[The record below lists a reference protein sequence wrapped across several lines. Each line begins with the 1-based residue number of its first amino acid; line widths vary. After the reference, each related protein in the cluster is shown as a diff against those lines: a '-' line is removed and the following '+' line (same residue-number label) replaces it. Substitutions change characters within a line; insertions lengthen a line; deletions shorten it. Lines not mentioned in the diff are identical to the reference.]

1 MRLGSA
7 TRRTTRFTSHHRPFN
22 LRTPTAASNVLPN
35 VFIAGAQKSGTTTLC
50 HLINHHPEVVLSN
63 PKEPAF
69 FSRESNLSA
78 IHTYERCFQP
88 RNGVTPRAIVDGSTA
103 YMVDPFAAPR
113 IRSILGEDLR
123 FIFCLRDPTERMISA
138 YWHQAKK
145 RQDLR
150 SLDQVF
156 SFTSDSLEE
165 AVIEEENRLRTAIA
179 SGLVKASAYLGR
191 FDDPLW
197 NFRYLRNSLY
207 ASDLDRFFENFGR
220 KRVKVIFFEDLIS
233 DLATMRASLANFLD
247 LDPAAFPKVLD
258 QRNPTLLARA
268 PALSRALR
276 RLPGR
281 RIMRRLPG
289 YQRLHRLLLYR
300 RPPCTTPFLKD
311 RLRLLVAPEVV
322 RLQVM
327 LNRGLLTLWNHA

>member
-1 MRLGSA
+1 M
-7 TRRTTRFTSHHRPFN
+7 
-22 LRTPTAASNVLPN
+22 LPN
-35 VFIAGAQKSGTTTLC
+35 TFIAGAQKSGTTTLC
-50 HLINHHPEVVLSN
+50 RLMDRHPEVVLSN

-69 FSRESNLSA
+69 FSRESNISA
-78 IHTYERCFQP
+78 IDSYERCFQP
-88 RNGVTPRAIVDGSTA
+88 RNGVTPRVIVDGSTA
-103 YMVDPFAAPR
+103 YMVDPSAAPR
-113 IRSILGEDLR
+113 MRSILGGDLR

-145 RQDLR
+145 GQDLR

-156 SFTSDSLEE
+156 SFRSNSLEE
-165 AVIEEENRLRTAIA
+165 AMIDEENRLRSAID
-179 SGLVKASAYLGR
+179 SGLIKTSAYLGR

-207 ASDLDRFFENFGR
+207 ASDLDRFFKNFGR
-220 KRVKVIFFEDLIS
+220 KRVKVIFFEDLIG
-233 DLATMRASLANFLD
+233 DLATMLASLAIFLD
-247 LDPAAFPKVLD
+247 IDPAAFPNLLD

-268 PALSRALR
+268 PALSLALR

-300 RPPCTTPFLKD
+300 RPPSTTPQLKD
-311 RLRLLVAPEVV
+311 QLRLLVAPEVV
-322 RLQVM
+322 RLQDM
-327 LNRGLLTLWNHA
+327 LNRGLLTLWSYA